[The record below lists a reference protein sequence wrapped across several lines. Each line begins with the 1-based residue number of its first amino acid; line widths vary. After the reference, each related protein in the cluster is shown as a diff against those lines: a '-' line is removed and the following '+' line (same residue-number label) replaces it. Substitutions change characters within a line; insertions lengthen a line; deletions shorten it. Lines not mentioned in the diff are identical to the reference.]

1 MVQCH
6 GLRKVPSSSR
16 GGAVKEGGARR
27 SELCAMRIT
36 ACVATLSRLRASV
49 SLVAS
54 PSSRRVSG
62 GLQIVACIAL
72 LSMVL
77 SGCGGGGGSTASNA
91 GGGAD
96 SLSASSA
103 SSQATVTGI
112 VGGTLAREGLPVNV
126 QTDAGKVL
134 GSTTTMQGGYFRVAA
149 PSSSGPVVVVLTRDA
164 NTHYA
169 TRLDRLAAGDTW
181 VTINAATTIAASAAR
196 LAPRASQAATDEQV
210 GAYLGL
216 PSGAPLA
223 TVAAN
228 RAYGFDERTFL
239 AAAAQHGSFD
249 GFVALNA
256 QTANKRALSR
266 QASADAPGPA
276 LYPSPLSA
284 AESGFSLSSVGTG
297 LLSGLGAS
305 LKSYAGQAVIGW
317 LMAEI
322 GLPTRTEAQLNRI
335 ESLLSDIKSELDDIK
350 AELDSLLTA
359 LQNTLTTLL
368 SAHLSDTLTYIDTT
382 TLEVKNRAALSSSDV
397 LNVSDQE
404 NSDLAND
411 ILTHTTMVP
420 DIGQAQLGYATGTGF
435 ISLTVPRYG
444 DGGRF
449 INTDTLQ
456 AWQKELTYYQSYQL
470 RAVNLLL
477 QACFLKATAARLS
490 DAELYLD
497 QFHVSAKQQ
506 QMLIPQQTV
515 FPGLLL
521 FLPSAANTEPDDSVV
536 IDRNTGLMWKR
547 DLLGPCTW
555 ADAGNIIV
563 QGYNAPIDGYYGWR
577 LPTVAELQTLGAT
590 QDHLTNAVGIRG
602 LGAWWQY
609 VWTSDSFDDWA
620 GAYAETVGQYVLN
633 LRDADVQ
640 KAPLHT
646 SATYGNTDYNPTY
659 QLLLVRTI
667 VTPKVLPITITSA
680 NVTGGVRLTAVRSY
694 GTKGNFLGLP
704 YYEEDITQ
712 RVIWSVTVNNDPT
725 STKVHIGNGP
735 DSSGL
740 LQVRNN
746 LQPGDVV
753 TVTAQLG
760 DQSQSLTLSNLPA
773 TDATVASLV
782 ISPAR
787 TLVLAQGQPPINLTA
802 TAVTNSG
809 VPSNVSNQV
818 TWSSDTPGLVTIS
831 PLGAV
836 TLVGPL
842 PNVTTNVKITATYQ
856 GATATAYIILP

>member
-1 MVQCH
+1 M
-6 GLRKVPSSSR
+6 
-16 GGAVKEGGARR
+16 
-27 SELCAMRIT
+27 
-36 ACVATLSRLRASV
+36 
-49 SLVAS
+49 
-54 PSSRRVSG
+54 
-62 GLQIVACIAL
+62 ACIAL
-72 LSMVL
+72 LSMLL

-112 VGGTLAREGLPVNV
+112 VGGPLPRANLAVKV
-126 QTDAGKVL
+126 QTDAGEVL
-134 GSTTTMQGGYFRVAA
+134 GSTTTTQGGYFRLVAI
-149 PSSSGPVVVVLTRDA
+149 PSSGPVVVVLTRDA

-169 TRLDRLAAGDTW
+169 ARLDRLAAGDTW

-239 AAAAQHGSFD
+239 AAAARHGSFD

-256 QTANKRALSR
+256 QTANKRALSH
-266 QASADAPGPA
+266 QASADAPAA

-284 AESGFSLSSVGTG
+284 AQSGFSLSSVGTG

-305 LKSYAGQAVIGW
+305 LKSYAGQAAIGW

-322 GLPTRTEAQLNRI
+322 GLPTRTEAQLDRI
-335 ESLLSDIKSELDDIK
+335 ESLLGDIKNELDTIK
-350 AELDSLLTA
+350 TELDSLLTA

-382 TLEVKNRAALSSSDV
+382 TVNVETHASLSSSDA
-397 LNVSDQE
+397 LNVSDLE
-404 NSDLAND
+404 NATLSAD
-411 ILTHTTMVP
+411 ILNHKTMVP

-435 ISLTVPRYG
+435 VSLTVPKYG

-456 AWQKELTYYQSYQL
+456 AWQNELTYYQSYQL
-470 RAVNLLL
+470 KAVNLLL
-477 QACFLKATAARLS
+477 QACFQTASPVRLS

-521 FLPSAANTEPDDSVV
+521 LQPSPANTEPDDSVV

-555 ADAGNIIV
+555 GDAANIIF

-577 LPTVAELQTLGAT
+577 LPTVAELQTLGPT

-609 VWTSDSFDDWA
+609 VWTSDAFDDWA

-633 LRDADVQ
+633 LRDGDVQ
-640 KAPLHT
+640 KAPFHT
-646 SATYGNTDYNPTY
+646 FATYGNTYFNPPY
-659 QLLLVRTI
+659 SLLLVRTI
-667 VTPKVLPITITSA
+667 VTPKDLPITITPA

-694 GTKGNFLGLP
+694 GTKGNLLGLP

-712 RVIWSVTVNNDPT
+712 RAIWSVAVNGISDPGLIRG
-725 STKVHIGNGP
+725 KAHIGNGP

-740 LQVRNN
+740 LQVRG
-746 LQPGDVV
+746 LLPGDVV

-760 DQSQSLTLSNLPA
+760 DQTQSLTLSNLPA

-809 VPSNVSNQV
+809 VPSNVTNQV
-818 TWSSDTPGLVTIS
+818 TWSSDTPGLVTVS

-836 TLVGPL
+836 TLVGAL

-856 GATATAYIILP
+856 GVTATAYIILP